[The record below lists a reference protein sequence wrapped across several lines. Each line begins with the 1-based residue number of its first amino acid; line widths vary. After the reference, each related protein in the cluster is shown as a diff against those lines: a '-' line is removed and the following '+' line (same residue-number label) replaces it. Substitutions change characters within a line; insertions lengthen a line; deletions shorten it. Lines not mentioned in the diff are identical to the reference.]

1 MGYLKIVAVLLV
13 LPPVNLLLFAVVGLF
28 LARYRPRIGWI
39 VTTVSVAGLVLLSMH
54 AVTTPM
60 LSALERN
67 LPMQPPADAPPAAIV
82 VLSGDSLASPSVPG
96 GFTVGGLTLR
106 RLQTA
111 ASLHRKTGLPIL
123 VTGGSV
129 PRHAP
134 ALADLMAQSLRVDF
148 RVETRWQER
157 KSLDTWENARFT
169 AEVLKD
175 AGVSSIYLVTDA
187 WHMRRAL
194 LAFEQ
199 TGLRVTAA
207 PNPLQRPLSLT
218 VTDFIPTVSSW
229 TVAYFALHEWIGL
242 VWYSIRP
249 T

>member
-1 MGYLKIVAVLLV
+1 MGYLKIVVVLLI
-13 LPPVNLLLFAVVGLF
+13 LPPVNLLLAGL
-28 LARYRPRIGWI
+28 
-39 VTTVSVAGLVLLSMH
+39 AGLVLSWFRPRAGWIVMAVSLAGLTLMSMH

-60 LSALERN
+60 LAALETG
-67 LPMQPPADAPPAAIV
+67 LPTRPPSDAPPAAIV
-82 VLSGDSLASPSVPG
+82 VLSGDSLSSPSVPG

-111 ASLHRKTGLPIL
+111 ASLHRRTGLPIL

-134 ALADLMAQSLRVDF
+134 PLADLMAQSLRADF
-148 RVETRWQER
+148 RVDVRWLER

-169 AEVLKD
+169 AEVLRE
-175 AGVSSIYLVTDA
+175 AGVTSIYLVTDA

-194 LAFEQ
+194 LAFEP

-207 PNPLQRPLSLT
+207 PNPLQRSLSLT
-218 VTDFIPTVSSW
+218 PTDFIPTTSSW
-229 TVAYFALHEWIGL
+229 MVGYFALHEWIGL
-242 VWYSIRP
+242 VWYSIR
-249 T
+249 

>member
-13 LPPVNLLLFAVVGLF
+13 LPPVNLLLFAVVGLV
-28 LARYRPRIGWI
+28 LAHYRPRAGRI
-39 VTTVSVAGLVLLSMH
+39 VVTLSVAGLVLLSMH

-60 LSALERN
+60 LSALERG
-67 LPMQPPADAPPAAIV
+67 LPTQPPADAPPAAIV
-82 VLSGDSLASPSVPG
+82 VLSGDSLSSPSIPG

-111 ASLHRKTGLPIL
+111 ATLHRRTGLPVL

-134 ALADLMAQSLRVDF
+134 PLADLMAHSLRADF
-148 RVETRWQER
+148 RVEVRWLER

-169 AEVLKD
+169 AEILKE
-175 AGVSSIYLVTDA
+175 AGVTSVYLVTDA

-194 LAFEQ
+194 LAFEP

-207 PNPLQRPLSLT
+207 PNPLQRPLNLT
-218 VTDFIPTVSSW
+218 VTDFVPATSSW
-229 TVAYFALHEWIGL
+229 LVAYFAVHEWIGL
-242 VWYSIRP
+242 VWYSIR
-249 T
+249 